1 MGLGA
6 LVPRRT
12 PARRIRL
19 IIGSFLVA
27 ALGGGCAPE
36 PRDLTQLT
44 VADSLY
50 VDPASGV
57 PFSGP
62 VVRYF
67 AASGEGVDSASVA
80 VTEGEV
86 LTGSTFELEGT
97 LREGVWDGELV
108 VYHPNGRVRYM
119 GSFARGE
126 RCGPWVENADST
138 PTLSTYEELVREVES
153 MGLYPP
159 CDGSS

>member
-1 MGLGA
+1 M
-6 LVPRRT
+6 
-12 PARRIRL
+12 
-19 IIGSFLVA
+19 IGFLLVA

-36 PRDLTQLT
+36 PRDLAQLT

-50 VDPASGV
+50 VDPASGA

-67 AASGEGVDSASVA
+67 TASGEGLGSASVA
-80 VTEGEV
+80 VTGEGDITKGTV
-86 LTGSTFELEGT
+86 QLEGT

-138 PTLSTYEELVREVES
+138 PTLSTYEDLVREVES
-153 MGLYPP
+153 MGLYPS

>member
-1 MGLGA
+1 MLLA
-6 LVPRRT
+6 
-12 PARRIRL
+12 
-19 IIGSFLVA
+19 VA
-27 ALGGGCAPE
+27 AATAACSEA
-36 PRDLTQLT
+36 PRDLAELV

-62 VVRYF
+62 VVRYGAPWEEGF
-67 AASGEGVDSASVA
+67 DAGAVPRSGREGVPSGTVQIA
-80 VTEGEV
+80 
-86 LTGSTFELEGT
+86 GT
-97 LREGVWDGELV
+97 LRDGVWDGELV
-108 VYHPNGRVRYM
+108 VYHPNGRVRYL
-119 GSFARGE
+119 GSFARGV

-138 PTLSTYEELVREVES
+138 PAPSTYEELVREVES